1 MVTKAYLGGARNSEH
16 YEIIL
21 LQVVHR
27 LRCLSN
33 CCQRQGGPIE
43 AVDVLSDQSRIALND
58 ELQNFPLVQLH
69 LVHPCVCVEP
79 DGKAD
84 GEEDTSVPVDEDEDV
99 KDNLCDPERV
109 WKVGPGLG
117 LIKKLEHPVYPGH
130 PVQPEDDRAGHLLR
144 ALALEEEV
152 GKIGGQD
159 AQHVQLKPPALSVVL
174 SQHGGLL
181 DHDALVQVAL
191 VHPHQKVEKV
201 DCVADVVDN
210 QPTL

>member
-1 MVTKAYLGGARNSEH
+1 M
-16 YEIIL
+16 
-21 LQVVHR
+21 
-27 LRCLSN
+27 
-33 CCQRQGGPIE
+33 
-43 AVDVLSDQSRIALND
+43 
-58 ELQNFPLVQLH
+58 
-69 LVHPCVCVEP
+69 
-79 DGKAD
+79 
-84 GEEDTSVPVDEDEDV
+84 DEDEDV
-99 KDNLCDPERV
+99 KDNLCDPKRV

-117 LIKKLEHPVYPGH
+117 LVKELEHPVDPGH

-159 AQHVQLKPPALSVVL
+159 AEHVQLEPPALSVVL
-174 SQHGGLL
+174 PQHGGLL

-210 QPTL
+210 QPTLWWTLGLGQVVGRRWYSYPWKETVQLPKDTSPDDEEEVVHHGKVDDNEPVVMVIFPES

>member
-1 MVTKAYLGGARNSEH
+1 M
-16 YEIIL
+16 
-21 LQVVHR
+21 
-27 LRCLSN
+27 
-33 CCQRQGGPIE
+33 
-43 AVDVLSDQSRIALND
+43 
-58 ELQNFPLVQLH
+58 H

-117 LIKKLEHPVYPGH
+117 LVKKLEHPVDPGH
-130 PVQPEDDRAGHLLR
+130 PVQPEDDWAGHLLR

-159 AQHVQLKPPALSVVL
+159 AEHV
-174 SQHGGLL
+174 
-181 DHDALVQVAL
+181 
-191 VHPHQKVEKV
+191 
-201 DCVADVVDN
+201 
-210 QPTL
+210 